1 MRKIAYI
8 GICLFFAVAAFA
20 YAADDPVTGLANTTV
35 SYFNPMS
42 GSVLRIGGEDVFI
55 AQSPGGTGQLQPGQ
69 LQPGMRLRVM
79 RAGEPFK
86 HPVTREVIGNV
97 ETPVGKIEVKKV
109 SPDSVVARLVEGE
122 AQAGDIVRLSD
133 TKVRMLFCQDRGID
147 WYLADAYYRK
157 LKSSGRIEMID
168 TALET
173 GDESKI
179 LAESKRLGS
188 EVALILTARE
198 QDRSTFMRTRLYW
211 VSDGTKF
218 LDSEIKIGVEQS
230 KDLKFGD
237 AFFVPRLGEAVMTY
251 DMPYR
256 GRLLAAGDFDG
267 DGRQEIMISNGR
279 DIRFYI
285 PGVDFKP
292 LWEIKGSSADDHLW
306 IDTVDLNGNGRDEV
320 VVTSLRSSEVVSSIY
335 EFTGDGFK
343 LLWEGKYFMRR
354 HGSGLIAQAYTN
366 ADGFS
371 RDIFKVTWNGEY
383 RIGDKLRMP
392 KGVNIYDFVTLEGQG
407 KEPLVFAYD
416 EKGYLNLYDEK
427 GTRVWKSGSETG
439 GFNSTFKKTST
450 VTYLDA
456 GEWSIK
462 DRLVQTQREVMVV
475 YRVPLTN
482 MLKTAGYKTS
492 SIKTYW
498 WNGVAMEEAVT
509 IDGIQGS
516 VLDYAVA
523 GDKVIILASP
533 FMGLKFDNIL
543 KGESPLGSML
553 YIYSVKGR

>member
-8 GICLFFAVAAFA
+8 TLCLFIAAAAVA
-20 YAADDPVTGLANTTV
+20 YAAEDPLAGLADTTV
-35 SYFNPMS
+35 SYFSPLS
-42 GSVLRIGGEDVFI
+42 GSVLRIAGEDVFI
-55 AQSPGGTGQLQPGQ
+55 AQAPDGPGQ
-69 LQPGMRLRVM
+69 LKPGLKPGMRLRVM
-79 RAGEPFK
+79 REGEPFK
-86 HPVTREVIGNV
+86 HPVTREVIGKV

-109 SPDSVVARLVEGE
+109 SPEAVVARLVEGE
-122 AQAGDIVRLSD
+122 AKAGDIIRLSD
-133 TKVRMLFCQDRGID
+133 TRVRMLFCQDKGID
-147 WYLADAYYRK
+147 WYLADALYRR

-173 GDESKI
+173 GDEAKI
-179 LAESKRLGS
+179 LAESKRLGA
-188 EVALILTARE
+188 EVALVLSAHE

-218 LDSEIKIGVEQS
+218 LDTETKIGAEQS

-237 AFFVPRLGEAVMTY
+237 AFFVPKLGEAVMTY

-267 DGRQEIMISNGR
+267 DGRQEIMISNGK
-279 DIRFYI
+279 DIRFYV

-292 LWEIKGSSADDHLW
+292 LWEIKGSASDDHLW
-306 IDTVDLNGNGRDEV
+306 LDSVNLNGNARDEV
-320 VVTSLRSSEVVSSIY
+320 VVTSLRNSEVVSSIY
-335 EFTGDGFK
+335 EFTGEGFK

-354 HGSGLIAQAYTN
+354 HGSGLIAQAYSN

-371 RDIFKVTWNGEY
+371 RDILQVTWRNGAY
-383 RIGDKLRMP
+383 SIGDKLRMP
-392 KGVNIYDFVTLEGQG
+392 KGVNIYDFVTLEGAG

-427 GTRVWKSGSETG
+427 GTRVWKSGTETG
-439 GFNSTFKKTST
+439 GFISTFKKTSPAA
-450 VTYLDA
+450 YLEP

-475 YRVPLTN
+475 FRVPVTN

-509 IDGIQGS
+509 IEGIQGS
-516 VLDYAVA
+516 LQDYAVA